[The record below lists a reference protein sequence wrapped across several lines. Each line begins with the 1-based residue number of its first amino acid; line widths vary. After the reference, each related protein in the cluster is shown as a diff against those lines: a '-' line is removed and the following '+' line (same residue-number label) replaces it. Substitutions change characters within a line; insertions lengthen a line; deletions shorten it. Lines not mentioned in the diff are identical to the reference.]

1 MAATILSGKAIAAEV
16 KAELKER
23 VEAVKSVGLQP
34 CLGTLQVGEDPA
46 SVAYVNGK
54 HRDSAELGIDSVR
67 VDLPS
72 SATIA
77 DVKKAIQDFN
87 DAREITGFIIQ
98 LPLPVGHNEEAML
111 ELMDPAKDADG
122 LHPFNLGKLVLG
134 VAGSLETPLPATPHG
149 VVQMAVR
156 SGIELAGKHVAV
168 VGRGLTVGRPLGLL
182 LTRRGVDATV
192 VLAHSKTPDLAATV
206 RQADVVVAATGHPS
220 LVTPDMIK
228 PGAAVFD
235 VGITRGPV
243 GPSGKAKLVGDVHPD
258 VAEVAGHLSPV
269 PGGVGLMTRA
279 MLLHN
284 IVTAAER
291 SVRSR

>member
-1 MAATILSGKAIAAEV
+1 MSATILSGKDIAAEI
-16 KAELKER
+16 KTELADR
-23 VEAVKSVGLQP
+23 VQALNHLGVHPKM
-34 CLGTLQVGEDPA
+34 GTLQVGDDPA

-54 HRDSAELGIDSVR
+54 HRDAEELGIESVR

-72 SATIA
+72 GASTA
-77 DVKKAIQDFN
+77 DVRQAIEDFN
-87 DAREITGFIIQ
+87 SASDITGFIIQ

-134 VAGSLETPLPATPHG
+134 VAGQLETPLPATPHG
-149 VVQMAVR
+149 VVQMAQR

-192 VLAHSKTPDLAATV
+192 VLAHSQTPDLASTV
-206 RQADVVVAATGHPS
+206 READVVVAATGRPG

-243 GPSGKAKLVGDVHPD
+243 GPSGKAKLVGDVDPA
-258 VAEVAGHLSPV
+258 VAEVAGYLSPV
-269 PGGVGLMTRA
+269 PGGVGLMTRV

-284 IVTAAER
+284 VVTAAER
-291 SVRSR
+291 STH

>member
-1 MAATILSGKAIAAEV
+1 MTAQILSGKAIAAEI
-16 KAELKER
+16 KAELKDR
-23 VEAVKSVGLQP
+23 VDALGGLGVHP
-34 CLGTLQVGEDPA
+34 KMATLQVGDDPA

-54 HRDSAELGIDSVR
+54 HRDAEELGIESVR

-72 SATIA
+72 GASTA
-77 DVKKAIQDFN
+77 DVRKAIEDFN
-87 DAREITGFIIQ
+87 SARDITGFIIQ

-111 ELMDPAKDADG
+111 ELMDPGKDADG

-134 VAGSLETPLPATPHG
+134 VSGQLETPLPATPHG
-149 VVQMAVR
+149 VVQMAQR

-192 VLAHSKTPDLAATV
+192 VLAHSQTRDLVATV
-206 RQADVVVAATGHPS
+206 READVVVAATGRPG
-220 LVTPDMIK
+220 LVTADMVK

-243 GPSGKAKLVGDVHPD
+243 GPNGKAKLVGDVDPG
-258 VAEVAGHLSPV
+258 VAEVAGFLSPV
-269 PGGVGLMTRA
+269 PGGVGLMTRV

-291 SVRSR
+291 STR